1 MAKSF
6 TNINTNFND
15 PLDVITSDK
24 KPAVATETA
33 PKTEPKEK
41 SSNSGELKQKKE
53 KREPKKDSLKIT
65 VKERQEAKTKRAS
78 IILKESTYKK
88 IEGYSKKYN
97 CSFNDL
103 INQILEK
110 VEL

>member
-41 SSNSGELKQKKE
+41 SSSSGEAKQKKE
-53 KREPKKDSLKIT
+53 PKKETLKIK

>member
-1 MAKSF
+1 MAKNFS
-6 TNINTNFND
+6 NINTNFDD
-15 PLDVITSDK
+15 PLGVITSDK
-24 KPAVATETA
+24 APA
-33 PKTEPKEK
+33 PKTETKEK
-41 SSNSGELKQKKE
+41 SSSSGEPKLKTEKK
-53 KREPKKDSLKIT
+53 EPKKESLKIT

-88 IEGYSKKYN
+88 LEGYSKKYN

-103 INQILEK
+103 VNQILEK

>member
-15 PLDVITSDK
+15 PLDIITGDK

-41 SSNSGELKQKKE
+41 SSSSGEAKQKKE
-53 KREPKKDSLKIT
+53 PKKETLKIK